1 MATTIKKQKTEEFKV
16 NGEDLL
22 KKVKELIHQGN
33 IRKITINSKSGKEV
47 LSFSL
52 TFGIVGTALLPPLAV
67 VGAIAALLTECTIKV
82 ERDN

>member
-1 MATTIKKQKTEEFKV
+1 MPTKINKPKTEEFKI

-33 IRKITINSKSGKEV
+33 IRKITINSKSGQEV

-52 TFGIVGTALLPPLAV
+52 TFGVVGAAILPPLAV
-67 VGAIAALLTECTIKV
+67 VGTIAALLTECTVTI
-82 ERDN
+82 ERES

>member
-1 MATTIKKQKTEEFKV
+1 MPTKINKTKTEEFKI

-33 IRKITINSKSGKEV
+33 IRKISINSKSGKEV

-52 TFGIVGTALLPPLAV
+52 TFGVLGATILPPLAV
-67 VGAIAALLTECTIKV
+67 FGALAALLTECTLKI
-82 ERDN
+82 ERE